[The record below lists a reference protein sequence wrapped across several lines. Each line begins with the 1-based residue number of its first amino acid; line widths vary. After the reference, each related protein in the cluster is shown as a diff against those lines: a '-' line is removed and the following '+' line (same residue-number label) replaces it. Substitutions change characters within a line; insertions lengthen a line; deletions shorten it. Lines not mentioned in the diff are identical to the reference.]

1 MIFSNSE
8 EQAIESASKVRL
20 LLLDVDGILTD
31 GRLYFSNSG
40 EESKAFHSLDGHGIK
55 MLMLTGIPVGI
66 ITGRESNIVT
76 KRAADLGID
85 AICLSNHGGRQL
97 EGSPAPVSLV
107 APVAQEI
114 QGRSEIICDGGIR
127 RGSDIL
133 KAVALGATAT
143 MGGRAYLFGL
153 GAAGERGVDTALGF
167 LQAELARTMAL
178 NGLTSFDEVGPH
190 IVAPA

>member
-8 EQAIESASKVRL
+8 GQAIESASKVRL

-55 MLMLTGIPVGI
+55 MLMLAGIPVGI

-85 AICLSNHGGRQL
+85 ILY
-97 EGSPAPVSLV
+97 
-107 APVAQEI
+107 
-114 QGRSEIICDGGIR
+114 QGREDKIDVLKEIITNKGIEAHA
-127 RGSDIL
+127 I
-133 KAVALGATAT
+133 
-143 MGGRAYLFGL
+143 AY
-153 GAAGERGVDTALGF
+153 AGDDLPDLPV
-167 LQAELARTMAL
+167 LQAVGLSFSVPGAHPDVKGAVNAITTRCGGEGAVREITDFIL
-178 NGLTSFDEVGPH
+178 NAQASH
-190 IVAPA
+190 

>member
-66 ITGRESNIVT
+66 ITGRKSNIVT

-85 AICLSNHGGRQL
+85 ILY
-97 EGSPAPVSLV
+97 
-107 APVAQEI
+107 
-114 QGRSEIICDGGIR
+114 QGREDKIDVLKEIITNKGIEAHA
-127 RGSDIL
+127 I
-133 KAVALGATAT
+133 
-143 MGGRAYLFGL
+143 AY
-153 GAAGERGVDTALGF
+153 AGDDLPDLPV
-167 LQAELARTMAL
+167 LQAVGLSFSVPNAHPDVKRAVNAITTRCGGEGAVREITDFIL
-178 NGLTSFDEVGPH
+178 NAQASH
-190 IVAPA
+190 

>member
-8 EQAIESASKVRL
+8 GQAIESASKVRL

-55 MLMLTGIPVGI
+55 MLMLAGIPVGI

-85 AICLSNHGGRQL
+85 ILY
-97 EGSPAPVSLV
+97 
-107 APVAQEI
+107 
-114 QGRSEIICDGGIR
+114 QGREDKIDVLKEIITNKGI
-127 RGSDIL
+127 DAHAI
-133 KAVALGATAT
+133 
-143 MGGRAYLFGL
+143 AY
-153 GAAGERGVDTALGF
+153 AGDDLPDLPV
-167 LQAELARTMAL
+167 LQAVGLSFSVPGAHPDVKGAVNAITTRCGGEGAVREITEFIL
-178 NGLTSFDEVGPH
+178 NAQASH
-190 IVAPA
+190 

>member
-1 MIFSNSE
+1 MDSMIFSNSE

-55 MLMLTGIPVGI
+55 MLMLAGIPVGF

-85 AICLSNHGGRQL
+85 ILY
-97 EGSPAPVSLV
+97 
-107 APVAQEI
+107 
-114 QGRSEIICDGGIR
+114 QGREDKIDVLKEIITNKGIEAQA
-127 RGSDIL
+127 I
-133 KAVALGATAT
+133 
-143 MGGRAYLFGL
+143 AY
-153 GAAGERGVDTALGF
+153 AGDDLPDLPV
-167 LQAELARTMAL
+167 LQAVGLSFSVPGAHPDVKGAVNAITTRCGGEGAVREITDFIL
-178 NGLTSFDEVGPH
+178 NAQASH
-190 IVAPA
+190 